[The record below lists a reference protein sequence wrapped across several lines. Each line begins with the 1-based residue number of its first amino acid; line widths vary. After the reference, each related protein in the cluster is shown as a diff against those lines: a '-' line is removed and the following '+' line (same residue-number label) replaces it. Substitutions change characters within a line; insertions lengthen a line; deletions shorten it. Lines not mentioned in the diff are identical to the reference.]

1 MRYFY
6 FLILFAVLVLFG
18 LAGLWMVQNNSPLQV
33 VWLGYE
39 IRTSV
44 AFLILGLF
52 ALSILFVFIGVALI
66 WLIRLPSR
74 TFSAFGNRRHDQ
86 GLQLLTQ
93 GLIAFSAGQYDEALA
108 LTHKAA
114 KRLPNQPLL
123 PTIVSAEIAR
133 ASGNTAEIRKNY
145 SALLQHKETEFVALK
160 GLMVQAQKDKNYAE
174 MLSLGQKAKRLE
186 PKDLGISALL
196 FQAYKQQRRWQEA
209 EIELDQLAKGLKK
222 SPEQQEALLSETEEG
237 TFARQKGLLLFQ
249 RGREAYTKYQ
259 VKDALSLVL
268 KAMQYLPSL
277 PPLYVLAAQIAPEAN
292 MVSKVRRRIEDVWRV
307 EPHPDI
313 AKAFNVLF
321 STEPAPRRV
330 RYAEK
335 LAELNPEHVESHRLI
350 ATAAISARD
359 FVKARNHV
367 KAALSIEETASLCQI
382 MAHIAAEERD
392 LEQAEQWRKR
402 AMLAVPDHFW
412 VCSECNFHTLNW
424 DIFCSSC
431 GSWDSY
437 QWELPHNSH
446 HHLNQEHETLLLT
459 NVINR

>member
-6 FLILFAVLVLFG
+6 FLILFAVFVVFG
-18 LAGLWMVQNNSPLQV
+18 LAGLWMVQNNTPLKV

-39 IRTSV
+39 IRTSI

-52 ALSILFVFIGVALI
+52 ALSIFFVFIGVAIL

-93 GLIAFSAGQYDEALA
+93 GLIAYSAGQYDEALL

-114 KRLPNQPLL
+114 KRLPQQPIL
-123 PTIVSAEIAR
+123 PSIVAAEIAK
-133 ASGNTAEIRKNY
+133 AGGDSTEIRKNY
-145 SALLQHKETEFVALK
+145 GALLHHKQTEFIAFK
-160 GLMVQAQKDKNYAE
+160 GLMGQAQKDKDYAE
-174 MLSLGQKAKRLE
+174 MLSLGVKAKRLK

-196 FQAYKQQRRWQEA
+196 FHAYKKQRRWHEA
-209 EIELDQLAKGLKK
+209 ETELDQLAKGLKK
-222 SPEQQEALLSETEEG
+222 SPEQHTALLSEAEEG
-237 TFARQKGLLLFQ
+237 NFSRQKGLLLFQ
-249 RGREAYTKYQ
+249 RAREAHSKYQ
-259 VKDALSLVL
+259 VKEALSLVL
-268 KAMQYLPSL
+268 QAMEYLPGL
-277 PPLYVLAAQIAPEAN
+277 PPLYVLAAQIAPEAKSPGR
-292 MVSKVRRRIEDVWRV
+292 VKRRIEDAWRT

-313 AKAFNVLF
+313 AKAFNLLF
-321 STEPAPRRV
+321 ATEPAARRM

-350 ATAAISARD
+350 ATTAISAHD
-359 FVKARNHV
+359 LVKARNHI

-382 MAHIAAEERD
+382 MASIAAEEND

-402 AMLAVPDHFW
+402 AILAVPDHFW
-412 VCSECNFHTLNW
+412 VCRECNFHTLNW

-431 GSWDSY
+431 GAWDSY
-437 QWELPHNSH
+437 QWELPQNSH
-446 HHLNQEHETLLLT
+446 YHLNQEHETLLLT
-459 NVINR
+459 NVVSR